1 MAASL
6 GSAAV
11 CGPVYPLMALVP
23 LHGTGYEQRKPTG
36 GYGMEKA
43 LPKYIVTDGEL
54 TLLLETAEEGGYVV
68 TSPFNPDILTEAD
81 TLEEAFEMARDVI
94 ETYKEYRAGRRAP
107 APKREKSSD
116 KSTSKKTA

>member
-1 MAASL
+1 
-6 GSAAV
+6 
-11 CGPVYPLMALVP
+11 
-23 LHGTGYEQRKPTG
+23 
-36 GYGMEKA
+36 MEKA

>member
-1 MAASL
+1 MAK
-6 GSAAV
+6 
-11 CGPVYPLMALVP
+11 
-23 LHGTGYEQRKPTG
+23 Q
-36 GYGMEKA
+36 

-94 ETYKEYRAGRRAP
+94 ETYKEYRAK
-107 APKREKSSD
+107 PKPMTATPRKM
-116 KSTSKKTA
+116 SKKKSNSKVAG